1 MKKVKYR
8 EIYPSEVAARK
19 ISKHLDTML
28 TERPRVYRKT
38 LSRYKNL
45 AILLLEIVDKICN
58 LLQVESL
65 VCSQDNEFDELSSIE
80 IVDISKKIQEVHEK
94 VNVIDNFT
102 SRSSVS
108 IDKEPKSISLLPI
121 PSAKNTKSE
130 SKNKMYDNKYSITQ
144 FGSVLKEAVS
154 IDFGYVEVNECASIL
169 NQWFECRFLC
179 SSNDNFKYSILQIP
193 KWIAY
198 IIIAFGKY
206 RTEDNLEEFYTQ
218 FNGWCDSI
226 KTDPDNIYAIP
237 YVVYQIM
244 KEGSSED
251 FTVASLIISDI
262 LLDKCYFKLCEIRG
276 RIKLDSDFVASIVK
290 SNNSQ
295 LVPIV
300 HRRITNQCKLIEE
313 LNFTP
318 SAYLNEKVSET

>member
-1 MKKVKYR
+1 MRKVKYR

-19 ISKHLDTML
+19 ILKHLDTML

-58 LLQVESL
+58 LLQIESL

-80 IVDISKKIQEVHEK
+80 IADIAKKIEQVHEK

-108 IDKEPKSISLLPI
+108 IEKNPKSETKP
-121 PSAKNTKSE
+121 KNTKPLT
-130 SKNKMYDNKYSITQ
+130 KDDIYDNKYSIAQ
-144 FGSVLKEAVS
+144 FSLTLKEGANT
-154 IDFGYVEVNECASIL
+154 DFGYTEVNDCACLI
-169 NQWFECRFLC
+169 NNWFQNRFIFG
-179 SSNDNFKYSILQIP
+179 SKNPNFKYSIVQLP

-198 IIIAFGKY
+198 IIIAYGKY
-206 RTEDNLEEFYTQ
+206 RTEDRLDEFYEQ
-218 FNGWCDSI
+218 FNSWCDSI
-226 KTDPDNIYAIP
+226 PTDPNNIYTIP
-237 YVVYQIM
+237 YMVYEIM
-244 KEGSSED
+244 KEGVSTD
-251 FTVASLIISDI
+251 FTKDSLVISDI
-262 LLDKCYFKLCEIRG
+262 LLDQCYFKLCELHG
-276 RIKLDSDFVASIVK
+276 RVKLDSDFVASIVK

-295 LVPIV
+295 LVSTV
-300 HRRITNQCKLIEE
+300 HRRITNQSKLIKE

-318 SAYLNEKVSET
+318 STYLNEKVSKT